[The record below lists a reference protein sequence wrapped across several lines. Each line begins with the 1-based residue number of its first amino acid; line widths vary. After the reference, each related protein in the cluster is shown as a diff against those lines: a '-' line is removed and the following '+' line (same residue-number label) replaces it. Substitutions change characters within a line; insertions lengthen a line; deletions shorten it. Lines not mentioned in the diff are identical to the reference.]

1 MYFNFRNDIW
11 DLIQKSYPTGYCPDI
26 YHPVTQ
32 SDSLQTKINY
42 LQHKRQNVTVEVSVK
57 GELGSYFPK
66 ECIALHAPPPRPHP
80 AHKAGGKHKPFF
92 LSRDFCPSCW
102 SLQNSGTIF
111 QRASQ

>member
-1 MYFNFRNDIW
+1 MYFNFQNDIW

-32 SDSLQTKINY
+32 SDSLKTKINY

-57 GELGSYFPK
+57 GKRDSYSP
-66 ECIALHAPPPRPHP
+66 EESVAPRAPPPRSDP
-80 AHKAGGKHKPFF
+80 AHEARGKHKPFF
-92 LSRDFCPSCW
+92 LSHDFCPCW
-102 SLQNSGTIF
+102 SLQNSGTFF